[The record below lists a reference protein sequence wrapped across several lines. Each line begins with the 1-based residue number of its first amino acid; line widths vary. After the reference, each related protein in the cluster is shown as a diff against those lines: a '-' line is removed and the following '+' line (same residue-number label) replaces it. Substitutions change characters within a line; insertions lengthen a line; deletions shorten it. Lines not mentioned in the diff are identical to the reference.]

1 MPQASGDVIYPAV
14 SAGQTSGICFLYRP
28 PVTWSGLVQQPV
40 QIAAS
45 AI

>member
-1 MPQASGDVIYPAV
+1 MPLPPQKFQKDISRSSGTTLA
-14 SAGQTSGICFLYRP
+14 
-28 PVTWSGLVQQPV
+28 GLVQQPV